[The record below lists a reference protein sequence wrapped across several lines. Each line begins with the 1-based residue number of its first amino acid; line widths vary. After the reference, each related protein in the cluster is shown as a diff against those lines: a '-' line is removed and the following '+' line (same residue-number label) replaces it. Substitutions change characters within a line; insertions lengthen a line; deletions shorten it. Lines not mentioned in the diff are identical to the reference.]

1 MKKPIKVAIT
11 GKIGTGKT
19 TLCNLLKKEGFQVFE
34 SDNEVSKLLER
45 KDIKNKVCNLFSKK
59 INLLLDEND
68 NLNKSVLGDFLFS
81 NKTELK
87 KIEKILYP
95 FLEIE
100 KEKFTKKNL
109 AKKIIFFDIPLL
121 FEKKLH
127 KDFDK
132 IIYLRVNKEIQKQRV
147 LKRIGMNEKKL
158 KKILLNQS
166 YNLSYFKKFITLEIE
181 TSKKESFIKQK
192 LKIFIN
198 TF

>member
-1 MKKPIKVAIT
+1 VKKPIKVAIT

-181 TSKKESFIKQK
+181 TSKKKSFIKQK

>member
-181 TSKKESFIKQK
+181 TSKKKSFIKQK

>member
-95 FLEIE
+95 LLEIE

-181 TSKKESFIKQK
+181 TSKKKSFIKQK

>member
-95 FLEIE
+95 LLEIE

-132 IIYLRVNKEIQKQRV
+132 IIYLKVNKEIQKQRV

-181 TSKKESFIKQK
+181 TSKKKSFIKQK

>member
-1 MKKPIKVAIT
+1 M
-11 GKIGTGKT
+11 
-19 TLCNLLKKEGFQVFE
+19 
-34 SDNEVSKLLER
+34 
-45 KDIKNKVCNLFSKK
+45 
-59 INLLLDEND
+59 
-68 NLNKSVLGDFLFS
+68 
-81 NKTELK
+81 
-87 KIEKILYP
+87 
-95 FLEIE
+95 
-100 KEKFTKKNL
+100 
-109 AKKIIFFDIPLL
+109 

-181 TSKKESFIKQK
+181 TSKKKSFIKQK